1 MNNLNKKERVFME
14 KFTISLF
21 EKIENKENKIEF
33 LKKNINSKIQKEIQ
47 LLVNKKNKMNGL
59 DLLKQIKDETLKVI
73 FFDPQYRGILDKM
86 SYGNEGVKRGKE
98 RSELPQMTEETIK
111 EFVKNIERVLL
122 PNGYLFLWVDKFHLV
137 EGIKKWFDE
146 VSVLHTVDMITW
158 DKKKIGMGYRSRRR
172 SEYLVIIQK
181 EPKKAKS
188 TWVLHDIPDVWEEK
202 IVKNHTHSKPIELQK
217 KLILATTLEGDLVC
231 DPASGGYSV
240 FEACKEINRNF
251 IGCDIVY
258 GKEEEN

>member
-1 MNNLNKKERVFME
+1 ME

-33 LKKNINSKIQKEIQ
+33 LKKNINSEIQKEIQ

-111 EFVKNIERVLL
+111 EFVKNI
-122 PNGYLFLWVDKFHLV
+122 
-137 EGIKKWFDE
+137 
-146 VSVLHTVDMITW
+146 
-158 DKKKIGMGYRSRRR
+158 
-172 SEYLVIIQK
+172 
-181 EPKKAKS
+181 
-188 TWVLHDIPDVWEEK
+188 DV
-202 IVKNHTHSKPIELQK
+202 
-217 KLILATTLEGDLVC
+217 C
-231 DPASGGYSV
+231 
-240 FEACKEINRNF
+240 
-251 IGCDIVY
+251 
-258 GKEEEN
+258 

>member
-1 MNNLNKKERVFME
+1 ME
-14 KFTISLF
+14 NFTISLF
-21 EKIENKENKIEF
+21 EKIENKKNKIEF
-33 LKKNINSKIQKEIQ
+33 LKKNINSEIQKEIQ

-98 RSELPQMTEETIK
+98 RSELPQMTEEIIK
-111 EFVKNIERVLL
+111 KFVKNIERVLL

-146 VSVLHTVDMITW
+146 VSALHTVDMITW

-217 KLILATTLEGDLVC
+217 KLILATTFEGDLVC